1 MVVAPSALS
10 SLEHLYPE
18 RTVGRQRIVFRRGV
32 GHQYAVLPVLSRSE
46 LISVER
52 RVGHVHL
59 PDSALHAARHQ
70 KPNAVV
76 APAGG

>member
-1 MVVAPSALS
+1 
-10 SLEHLYPE
+10 
-18 RTVGRQRIVFRRGV
+18 
-32 GHQYAVLPVLSRSE
+32 VLSRSE